1 MRAGDDPDTRSS
13 ATPEM
18 AAPKRRVLTGVR
30 PTGPLH
36 IGHYAGVL
44 KSWLQLQERYDCF
57 FLMADVQAL
66 TTNFDS
72 PDHISR
78 DVREVVL
85 DWLAV
90 GLDPARS
97 TFYLQSRL
105 HEIAELTVFLG
116 MLVPLSHV
124 RRNPTIKSEA
134 EQRGWESDNL
144 TYGFLGYPIS
154 QAADIMIVRGELVPV
169 GADQLPHVEQT
180 REIVRRFNR
189 AYGEIFP
196 EPQAL
201 LGEIPRL
208 PGTDGRRQMGNS
220 FNNAIFLKDDAEAVR
235 EKVMAM
241 YTDPRRIHATDP
253 GTVEG
258 NPVFVYHDAF
268 NPDRDQ
274 VDELKERY
282 RAGRVGDVEVKS
294 TLADALNGTL
304 EPIRRRR
311 QDLAADDAVV
321 SDSLIQGTE
330 RAQVLAAQ
338 TMDLVREA
346 MGISYPHLDLR
357 RSGE

>member
-1 MRAGDDPDTRSS
+1 MVEA
-13 ATPEM
+13 
-18 AAPKRRVLTGVR
+18 KKRVLTGVR

-44 KSWLQLQERYDCF
+44 TSWLKLQETYDCF
-57 FLMADVQAL
+57 FLIADVQAL
-66 TTNFDS
+66 TTNFER
-72 PDHISR
+72 PEQIAT

-90 GLDPARS
+90 GLDPNKS
-97 TFYLQSRL
+97 TFYLQSML
-105 HEIAELTVFLG
+105 PQIAELTVFLG

-134 EQRGWESDNL
+134 EQRGWDSDNL

-169 GADQLPHVEQT
+169 GEDQLPHVEQT

-189 AYGEIFP
+189 TYGEVFP

-201 LGEIPRL
+201 LGEMPRL

-220 FNNAIFLKDDAEAVR
+220 LNNAIFLRDDADTVR
-235 EKVMAM
+235 AKIMSM

-268 NPDRDQ
+268 NPDQAEVED
-274 VDELKERY
+274 LKERY
-282 RAGRVGDVEVKS
+282 RSGQVGDIEVKDK
-294 TLADALNGTL
+294 LAKALNAML
-304 EPIRRRR
+304 EPIRARRR
-311 QDLAADDAVV
+311 ELDKQTEAVDHAL
-321 SDSLIQGTE
+321 SQGTS
-330 RAQVLAAQ
+330 RALSIAAE
-338 TMDLVREA
+338 TFGRVRSA
-346 MGISYPHLDLR
+346 MGIAYPR
-357 RSGE
+357 A

>member
-1 MRAGDDPDTRSS
+1 
-13 ATPEM
+13 M
-18 AAPKRRVLTGVR
+18 AASRVVTGVR

-36 IGHYAGVL
+36 LGHYVGVL
-44 KSWLQLQERYDCF
+44 RNWLELQDRYDCH
-57 FLMADVQAL
+57 FLLADVQAL

-72 PDHISR
+72 PARIAG

-85 DWLAV
+85 DWLSV
-90 GLDPARS
+90 GLDPERS

-105 HEIAELTVFLG
+105 PQIAELTVFLG

-154 QAADIMIVRGELVPV
+154 QAADIMVVRGDLVPV
-169 GADQLPHVEQT
+169 GEDQLPHVEQT

-189 AYGEIFP
+189 VYGDIFP

-220 FNNAIFLKDDAEAVR
+220 LGNAIFLKDSPETVR
-235 EKVMAM
+235 EKVMSM

-258 NPVFVYHDAF
+258 NPVFIYHDAF
-268 NPDRDQ
+268 NADA
-274 VDELKERY
+274 DEVADLKDRY
-282 RAGRVGDVEVKS
+282 RTGRVGDIEVKEKLVAAIDS
-294 TLADALNGTL
+294 VL
-304 EPIRRRR
+304 EPIRERRR
-311 QDLAADDAVV
+311 QLGSEPRTVDEAVAA
-321 SDSLIQGTE
+321 GTE
-330 RAQVLAAQ
+330 RALTQAST
-338 TMDLVREA
+338 TMERVREV
-346 MGISYPHLDLR
+346 MGIAYRFSDQQ
-357 RSGE
+357 G

>member
-1 MRAGDDPDTRSS
+1 MTADR
-13 ATPEM
+13 
-18 AAPKRRVLTGVR
+18 RRVLTGVR

-44 KSWLQLQERYDCF
+44 TSWLKLQEAYDCF
-57 FLMADVQAL
+57 FLIADVQAL
-66 TTNFDS
+66 TTNFER
-72 PDHISR
+72 PDQVAT
-78 DVREVVL
+78 DVHEVVL

-90 GLDPARS
+90 GLDPKRS
-97 TFYLQSRL
+97 TFYLQSL
-105 HEIAELTVFLG
+105 LPQIAELTVFLG

-169 GADQLPHVEQT
+169 GEDQLPHVEQT

-189 AYGEIFP
+189 TYGEVFP

-220 FNNAIFLKDDAEAVR
+220 LDNAIFLKDGPDAVR

-258 NPVFVYHDAF
+258 NPVFTYHDAF
-268 NPDRDQ
+268 NPDRAQ
-274 VDELKERY
+274 VDDLKERY
-282 RAGRVGDVEVKS
+282 RAGRVGDIEVKEK
-294 TLADALNGTL
+294 LADALNATL
-304 EPIRRRR
+304 DPIRARREE
-311 QDLAADDAVV
+311 LARDGEVVDDA
-321 SDSLIQGTE
+321 LREGTE
-330 RAQVLAAQ
+330 RARDVAGV
-338 TMDLVREA
+338 TMGSIRRA
-346 MGISYPHLDLR
+346 MGIDYPGL
-357 RSGE
+357 

>member
-1 MRAGDDPDTRSS
+1 V
-13 ATPEM
+13 
-18 AAPKRRVLTGVR
+18 AASRVVTGVR

-36 IGHYAGVL
+36 LGHYVGVL
-44 KSWLQLQERYDCF
+44 RNWLELQDRYDCH
-57 FLMADVQAL
+57 FLLADVQAL

-72 PDHISR
+72 PARIAG

-85 DWLAV
+85 DWLSV
-90 GLDPARS
+90 GLDPERS

-105 HEIAELTVFLG
+105 PQIAELTVFLG

-154 QAADIMIVRGELVPV
+154 QAADIMVVRGDLVPV
-169 GADQLPHVEQT
+169 GEDQLPHVEQT

-189 AYGEIFP
+189 VYGDIFP

-220 FNNAIFLKDDAEAVR
+220 LGNAIFLKDSPETVR
-235 EKVMAM
+235 EKVMSM

-258 NPVFVYHDAF
+258 NPVFIYHDAF
-268 NPDRDQ
+268 NADA
-274 VDELKERY
+274 DEVADLKDRY
-282 RAGRVGDVEVKS
+282 RTGRVGDIEVKEKLVAAIDS
-294 TLADALNGTL
+294 VL
-304 EPIRRRR
+304 EPIRERRR
-311 QDLAADDAVV
+311 QLGSEPRTVDEAVAA
-321 SDSLIQGTE
+321 GTE
-330 RAQVLAAQ
+330 RALTQAST
-338 TMDLVREA
+338 TMERVREV
-346 MGISYPHLDLR
+346 MGIAYRFSDQQ
-357 RSGE
+357 G